1 MIETEAKMRRVYF
14 SFDYEHDL
22 DRVNKVRTVPGV
34 IACSAAG
41 FHNSDVWYTAS
52 GQGDA
57 AVQGLI
63 NDALNNTT
71 VTVVCLGHMTA
82 HRKFLTFELE
92 QSLERGN
99 GVVGVKI
106 NHITN
111 EARETEEEGYVPPLI
126 KMAGYNVHKYNDQQ
140 QLALWIE
147 DVADLATEQS
157 QQSRQRQALHHEGD
171 R

>member
-1 MIETEAKMRRVYF
+1 MRRVYF

-22 DRVNKVRTVPGV
+22 NRANKVHTVSGV

-41 FHNSDVWYTAS
+41 FHNSEVWYAAS

-63 NDALNNTT
+63 KDALNNTT

-82 HRKFLTFELE
+82 YRKFLTFELE

-111 EARETEEEGYVPPLI
+111 EAGETEEEGYVPPLI
-126 KMAGYNVHKYNDQQ
+126 KMAGYNVYKYKDQR
-140 QLALWIE
+140 QLARWIE

-157 QQSRQRQALHHEGD
+157 QQSRQHRALLDREGD